1 MKNDSSENS
10 KQKKRRFRIL
20 FAVGLILLILPIVSV
35 LVDPQ
40 FHIMIYMTRV
50 AKGSKIYNIL
60 ARENPGTLVRVYV
73 FNITNSEAFMS
84 GEDQKLRVEEVG
96 PFTYQEYRRSGDFQ
110 VDEEAGVMRYKPLI
124 RTKFLREQ
132 SIGDPAK
139 INVTV
144 SNAAMLTMASLL
156 KPYSFLIKVAFN
168 ALVNRL
174 QSKSIVETSVY
185 QYLWGFEE
193 PLLSLSNTLMPGWI
207 TFTKMGI
214 LDRLYDQTN
223 TPLLEVSVGTADK
236 FQVKKIDGCPG
247 LQMRGYQNPSN
258 RTHCNTLVDTY
269 EGFGYP
275 PGLTPDRPLRLYRST
290 FCRLLDLDYVG
301 RKKTEISPEAFV
313 YEISNKSYS
322 IGPSNK
328 CLCEQ
333 EDECIDGVT
342 DLSPCLLGFTIALS
356 NGHFLYADP
365 KVYERVEGIRPNKE
379 KHGSE
384 FIVDPRTG
392 VALSGRF
399 TVQANVI
406 VKDAE
411 HYNKVKPFADM
422 VVPLVYFEI
431 VQPPLPEDSV
441 ISIELA
447 NKVFP
452 YVFRG
457 LEITMFIIGM
467 LILLFALYKT
477 FPRTLNICL
486 HKKNDDDV
494 SVVQVETKFVMEK
507 VKDTENKK
515 NHLDIKS
522 PDS

>member
-1 MKNDSSENS
+1 MKKDSSENS
-10 KQKKRRFRIL
+10 KPKKRRFRIL
-20 FAVGLILLILPIVSV
+20 FAVGLILLVLPVVSV

-40 FHIMIYMTRV
+40 YHIMIYMTRI

-73 FNITNSEAFMS
+73 FNITNSEAFI
-84 GEDQKLRVEEVG
+84 
-96 PFTYQEYRRSGDFQ
+96 EYRSSGDFQ

-139 INVTV
+139 IN
-144 SNAAMLTMASLL
+144 
-156 KPYSFLIKVAFN
+156 
-168 ALVNRL
+168 
-174 QSKSIVETSVY
+174 
-185 QYLWGFEE
+185 
-193 PLLSLSNTLMPGWI
+193 
-207 TFTKMGI
+207 
-214 LDRLYDQTN
+214 LYDQTN
-223 TPLLEVSVGTADK
+223 TPLLEVSVGSADK

-290 FCRLLDLDYVG
+290 FCRFLDLDYVG
-301 RKKTEISPEAFV
+301 RKKTDISPEAFV

-322 IGPSNK
+322 IGPSNN

-333 EDECIDGVT
+333 EDECID
-342 DLSPCLLGFTIALS
+342 GFTIALS

-431 VQPPLPEDSV
+431 VQPPLPEDSI
-441 ISIELA
+441 ISIKLA

-457 LEITMFIIGM
+457 LEITMFVIGM

-477 FPRTLNICL
+477 YPSTFNICL

-507 VKDTENKK
+507 IKDTEKKK
-515 NHLDIKS
+515 NQLDISYRVTKTIKS
-522 PDS
+522 KNIKSQIINKIFQIKYVSIYNISKDMLELFR